1 MFSNAVT
8 YAQIAGS
15 RVWARDGTARADAL
29 RRMVVGDAI
38 TPFFEAAPFHDDAA
52 RAEFDGIAA
61 WAAFKADDLAA
72 EYQRLIVNTT
82 GAVPFTLRV
91 TTAGAV
97 VRIRGQ
103 EVVAVE
109 VEVRQLPRPLGG
121 DSFLRLRALDDSVA
135 AQFKGSVPP
144 LPIVEVNAG
153 LESAVKAAA
162 SPGSDDV
169 ASLRRFSLVEASDAA
184 EAVQKLTAVGRSPV
198 VGDRAF
204 LVTRALLPGLAVSTS
219 SGTLEL
225 TQESIAHSPE
235 AAKDILIDAQR
246 KARSSDGFVAEPAI
260 KAIEQAIG
268 LLQDGAPVRAIDN
281 YRSFYE
287 FGVLS
292 RQVTRALDLQR
303 LPLPADLPTEAMGES
318 APPSATEYSEIT
330 ANLAG
335 LTVEA
340 VLEHLPPGFSIPR
353 AVVASAVTALR
364 AGKHLLLGGPPGTGK
379 TTLAEALCRA
389 VVATNYHVT
398 TATADWTTFDTIGG
412 YLPDDGGLKFV
423 PGVVLRSLRTA
434 GWLVI
439 DEVNRADIDKAFGPM
454 FTVLSGGDSTAGRT
468 SVLPY
473 TTKDGPVTIKW
484 AATVDEGSATFTVT
498 PDWRLIG
505 TLNVSDKAS
514 LFRLSFAF
522 LRRFAVIDLPL
533 PDADSYRAL
542 FTSWYE
548 RAGLADTAA
557 LVEASMAVVSGP
569 VPIGPAIG
577 RDLAEFVVQ
586 GVAKTS
592 SDSLPF
598 SAAEDAL
605 ITAVRLFVVPQYEGQ
620 LDSEGAKLVALL
632 GAAIPAA
639 PAVAVSELQA
649 ALRQVALA

>member
-8 YAQIAGS
+8 FAQVSGS

-29 RRMVVGDAI
+29 RRMIVGDAI
-38 TPFFEAAPFHDDAA
+38 TPFFEGAPFHDDAA

-61 WAAFKADDLAA
+61 LDARNADDLAA
-72 EYQRLIVNTT
+72 EYQEIIANTT
-82 GAVPFTLRV
+82 GTVPFTLRV
-91 TTAGAV
+91 TSAGSA

-103 EVVAVE
+103 EVVAVD
-109 VEVRQLPRPLGG
+109 VEVRRLPQPLEGNM
-121 DSFLRLRALDDSVA
+121 FLRLRALDDSVA

-153 LESAVKAAA
+153 LEAAVEVAA
-162 SPGSDDV
+162 SPGSDEV
-169 ASLRRFSLVEASDAA
+169 SSFRRFSLVEAADAA
-184 EAVQKLTAVGRSPV
+184 EAVQKLTAAGRSPLA
-198 VGDRAF
+198 GDRAF
-204 LVTRALLPGLAVSTS
+204 LVTRATLPGLAVSAS
-219 SGTLEL
+219 SGGMDL

-235 AAKDILIDAQR
+235 SVRDILIDAQR
-246 KARSSDGFVAEPAI
+246 KARSSDGFLAEPTI

-268 LLQDGAPVRAIDN
+268 LLQDGSAVRVIDD

-303 LPLPADLPTEAMGES
+303 LPLPADLASETSGEP
-318 APPSATEYSEIT
+318 AAQYSEVA
-330 ANLAG
+330 ANLTG

-340 VLEHLPPGFSIPR
+340 VLEYLPPGFSIPR

-389 VVATNYHVT
+389 VVANNYHVT

-434 GWLVI
+434 SWLVI

-454 FTVLSGGDSTAGRT
+454 FTVLSGGDSAAGRT

-473 TTKDGPVTIKW
+473 ATEDGPVTIKW
-484 AATVDEGSATFTVT
+484 ATSVDEDSATFTVT
-498 PDWRLIG
+498 PAWRLIG

-522 LRRFAVIDLPL
+522 MRRFAVIDVPL
-533 PDADSYRAL
+533 PNDDSYRAL
-542 FTSWYE
+542 FTGWYE
-548 RAGLADTAA
+548 RAGLADTAP
-557 LVEASMAVVSGP
+557 LIEASMAVASGP

-598 SAAEDAL
+598 DSAEDAL
-605 ITAVRLFVVPQYEGQ
+605 IAAVRLFIVPQYEGR
-620 LDSEGAKLVALL
+620 LDSDGAKLVALL
-632 GAAIPAA
+632 VGAIPAA
-639 PAVAVSELQA
+639 PVEPISELKA